1 MSWSTSAGVR
11 ETTAYGTAVS
21 SGVQTYLGPATS
33 TAAVDELAAL
43 GNLKISHVQSRV
55 GERCCGATAAA
66 YRKRG
71 ERGEPRRRPRACGRQ
86 KLVQRA
92 GRLSH
97 RARPASRSSVIT
109 FLVFY
114 QSVPRLPSIAHN
126 IPYSSLALQAR
137 PSLDLFVLVLVETLL
152 PIIF

>member
-1 MSWSTSAGVR
+1 M
-11 ETTAYGTAVS
+11 
-21 SGVQTYLGPATS
+21 
-33 TAAVDELAAL
+33 
-43 GNLKISHVQSRV
+43 
-55 GERCCGATAAA
+55 
-66 YRKRG
+66 
-71 ERGEPRRRPRACGRQ
+71 
-86 KLVQRA
+86 
-92 GRLSH
+92 
-97 RARPASRSSVIT
+97 IT